1 MMNERTLTPPERL
14 MQHLTGRWIGKA
26 IYVAAELC
34 IADLLARGPRSIQ
47 EIAGETR
54 THPPSLYRL
63 MRALAGVDIFREAED
78 GRFELTPMAEC
89 LQTGAM
95 RSFARLF
102 HSEFEDLAW
111 TRLLDG
117 VRTGRTPF
125 ELAHGRPLFRW
136 LETHPRETE
145 LLNEANAVKAASS
158 HRAIIDVYDFSGVSR
173 MMDLGGGWGA
183 LMTEI
188 LEARPHLRGVV
199 AERDDVA
206 RGAREWIRSRGL
218 AHRCD
223 VLVCDFFEKVPGGC
237 DALLLSHIL
246 HDWPDEACLR
256 ILGNCRDALEPG
268 TRLLVVEMLLPP
280 GNEPSMSKLLDLEMM
295 VVTGG
300 IERTER
306 EIAALLEASGFA
318 VARVLKTRASVSLV
332 EAMRV

>member
-1 MMNERTLTPPERL
+1 

-63 MRALAGVDIFREAED
+63 MRALAGVDIFRERPRD

-95 RSFARLF
+95 RSFCAPVPFGVRRPGPGRG
-102 HSEFEDLAW
+102 SS
-111 TRLLDG
+111 TG

-158 HRAIIDVYDFSGVSR
+158 HRAIIDVYDFSGLSR

-280 GNEPSMSKLLDLEMM
+280 GNEPSMGKLLDLEMM